1 MRTIPHQL
9 MEVLHMHALTVV
21 PDLKEDEFAIA
32 IVRTNA
38 QHVLLLGLAWHV
50 PIMHNSGL
58 DVHVRICFNEVEIV
72 SISHAK
78 NNLFSLD
85 IVSREVVIKK
95 RSCWC

>member
-1 MRTIPHQL
+1 

-38 QHVLLLGLAWHV
+38 QHVLLLCLAWHV

-58 DVHVRICFNEVEIV
+58 YVHVRIRFNEVEIV

-78 NNLFSLD
+78 YNSLSLD
-85 IVSREVVIKK
+85 IGSRKIMIQK
-95 RSCWC
+95 RICWC